1 MKNTFAKIIRIIS
14 VPPVMITFLLVIL
27 NTTRPDIFR
36 NNVEVLTSIILLGIV
51 PVLAYPFQLLLSS
64 SLEDR
69 GRIMQRKLA
78 FIFSLIG
85 YATAL
90 LWAILVHTSKELLM
104 ICATY
109 FISVVI
115 LTFFNK
121 VLKKRASGHACSIT
135 GPLVFLI
142 YLVDWKLIFPCLI
155 IVTLIFWSSLY
166 LQRHTKTDLFY
177 GVLSTLLAFALS
189 FIIIMR

>member
-51 PVLAYPFQLLLSS
+51 PVLAYPFQLLSS

-90 LWAILVHTSKELLM
+90 LWAILVHTSIELLM

-155 IVTLIFWSSLY
+155 IATLIFWSSLY
-166 LQRHTKTDLFY
+166 LQRYTKTDLFY
-177 GVLSTLLAFALS
+177 GVLSNLLAFALS

>member
-1 MKNTFAKIIRIIS
+1 MKNIFAKIIRILS

-51 PVLAYPFQLLLSS
+51 PVLAYPFQLLSS
-64 SLEDR
+64 SLKDK

-85 YATAL
+85 YAAAL

-115 LTFFNK
+115 LIFFNK

-155 IVTLIFWSSLY
+155 IAALIFWSSLY
-166 LQRHTKTDLFY
+166 LQKHTKTDLFY
-177 GVLSTLLAFALS
+177 GVLSNFLAYALS

>member
-1 MKNTFAKIIRIIS
+1 MKNNFAKIIRIIS
-14 VPPVMITFLLVIL
+14 VPPIMVTFLLVIL
-27 NTTRPDIFR
+27 NTARPDIFR
-36 NNVEVLTSIILLGIV
+36 NNVEVLISIILLGIV

-121 VLKKRASGHACSIT
+121 VLKKKASGHACSIT
-135 GPLVFLI
+135 GPLVFLV

-155 IVTLIFWSSLY
+155 IATLIFWSSLY

-177 GVLSTLLAFALS
+177 GVLSCLFAFALS
-189 FIIIMR
+189 FIIIIR

>member
-1 MKNTFAKIIRIIS
+1 MKNTFAKILRIIS
-14 VPPVMITFLLVIL
+14 VPPVMVTFLLVIL

-36 NNVEVLTSIILLGIV
+36 NNVEVLTSVILLGIV
-51 PVLAYPFQLLLSS
+51 PVLAYPFQLLSS
-64 SLEDR
+64 SLKNM
-69 GRIMQRKLA
+69 GRPMQRKLA

-85 YATAL
+85 YSTAL
-90 LWAILVHTSKELLM
+90 LWAILIHTSKELLM
-104 ICATY
+104 ICTTY

-142 YLVDWKLIFPCLI
+142 YLVDWKLIFPCLLI
-155 IVTLIFWSSLY
+155 AAFIFWSSLY

-177 GVLSTLLAFALS
+177 GVLSNLLAFALS

>member
-1 MKNTFAKIIRIIS
+1 MRNTFAKIIRIIS
-14 VPPVMITFLLVIL
+14 VPPVMITLLLVIL

-51 PVLAYPFQLLLSS
+51 PVLAYPFQLLSS

-121 VLKKRASGHACSIT
+121 VLKKRSSGHACSIT

-155 IVTLIFWSSLY
+155 IATLIFWSSLY

-177 GVLSTLLAFALS
+177 GVLSNLLAFALS

>member
-142 YLVDWKLIFPCLI
+142 YLVDWKLIFP
-155 IVTLIFWSSLY
+155 
-166 LQRHTKTDLFY
+166 
-177 GVLSTLLAFALS
+177 
-189 FIIIMR
+189 

>member
-1 MKNTFAKIIRIIS
+1 MKNIFAKIIRIIS

-51 PVLAYPFQLLLSS
+51 PVLAYPFQLLSS
-64 SLEDR
+64 SLEDK

-142 YLVDWKLIFPCLI
+142 YLVDCKLIFPCLI
-155 IVTLIFWSSLY
+155 IATLIFWSSLY

-177 GVLSTLLAFALS
+177 GVLSNLLAFALS

>member
-1 MKNTFAKIIRIIS
+1 MKNNFAKIIRIIS
-14 VPPVMITFLLVIL
+14 VPPIMVTFLLVIL
-27 NTTRPDIFR
+27 NTARPDIFR
-36 NNVEVLTSIILLGIV
+36 NNVEVLISIILLGIV
-51 PVLAYPFQLLLSS
+51 PVLAYPFQFLSS
-64 SLEDR
+64 SLEDK

-104 ICATY
+104 ICSTY

-121 VLKKRASGHACSIT
+121 VLKKKQAGMPVASPDH
-135 GPLVFLI
+135 
-142 YLVDWKLIFPCLI
+142 
-155 IVTLIFWSSLY
+155 
-166 LQRHTKTDLFY
+166 LF
-177 GVLSTLLAFALS
+177 F
-189 FIIIMR
+189 

>member
-36 NNVEVLTSIILLGIV
+36 NNVEVLISIILLGIV
-51 PVLAYPFQLLLSS
+51 PVLAYPFQFLSS
-64 SLEDR
+64 SLEDK

-155 IVTLIFWSSLY
+155 IATLIFWSSLY

-177 GVLSTLLAFALS
+177 GVLSSLLAFALS

>member
-1 MKNTFAKIIRIIS
+1 MKNNFAKIIRIIS
-14 VPPVMITFLLVIL
+14 VPPIMVTFLLVIL
-27 NTTRPDIFR
+27 NIARPDIFR
-36 NNVEVLTSIILLGIV
+36 NNVEVLISIILLGIV
-51 PVLAYPFQLLLSS
+51 PVLAYPFQFLSS
-64 SLEDR
+64 SLEDN

-104 ICATY
+104 ICSTY

-142 YLVDWKLIFPCLI
+142 YLVDWKLIFPCI
-155 IVTLIFWSSLY
+155 IIAMLIFWSSLY

-177 GVLSTLLAFALS
+177 GVLSSLLAFALS

>member
-1 MKNTFAKIIRIIS
+1 
-14 VPPVMITFLLVIL
+14 
-27 NTTRPDIFR
+27 
-36 NNVEVLTSIILLGIV
+36 
-51 PVLAYPFQLLLSS
+51 
-64 SLEDR
+64 
-69 GRIMQRKLA
+69 MQRKLA

-121 VLKKRASGHACSIT
+121 VLKKRASGHACSFSDISGRLET
-135 GPLVFLI
+135 YFSLPHHCNVNILVI
-142 YLVDWKLIFPCLI
+142 SIF
-155 IVTLIFWSSLY
+155 TETY
-166 LQRHTKTDLFY
+166 
-177 GVLSTLLAFALS
+177 
-189 FIIIMR
+189 

>member
-1 MKNTFAKIIRIIS
+1 MKNNFAKIIRIIS
-14 VPPVMITFLLVIL
+14 VPPIMVTFLLVIL
-27 NTTRPDIFR
+27 NIARPDIFR
-36 NNVEVLTSIILLGIV
+36 NNVEVLISIILLGIV
-51 PVLAYPFQLLLSS
+51 PVLAYPFQFLSS
-64 SLEDR
+64 SLEDKW
-69 GRIMQRKLA
+69 RIMQRKLA

-121 VLKKRASGHACSIT
+121 VLKKKASGHACSIT
-135 GPLVFLI
+135 GPLVFLV

-155 IVTLIFWSSLY
+155 IATLIFWSSLY

-177 GVLSTLLAFALS
+177 GVLSCLFAFALS
-189 FIIIMR
+189 FIIIIH

>member
-1 MKNTFAKIIRIIS
+1 MKNIFAKIIRIIS

-51 PVLAYPFQLLLSS
+51 PVLAYPFQLLSS
-64 SLEDR
+64 SLEDK
-69 GRIMQRKLA
+69 GRSMQRKLA

-155 IVTLIFWSSLY
+155 IATLIFWSSLY

-177 GVLSTLLAFALS
+177 GVLSNLLAFALS

>member
-1 MKNTFAKIIRIIS
+1 MKNNFAKIIRIIS
-14 VPPVMITFLLVIL
+14 VPPIMVTFLLVIL
-27 NTTRPDIFR
+27 NTARPDIFR
-36 NNVEVLTSIILLGIV
+36 NNVEVLISIILLGIV
-51 PVLAYPFQLLLSS
+51 PVLAYPFQFLSS
-64 SLEDR
+64 SLEDK

-142 YLVDWKLIFPCLI
+142 YLVDWKLIFPCI
-155 IVTLIFWSSLY
+155 IIAMLIFWSSLY

-177 GVLSTLLAFALS
+177 GVLSSLLAFALS

>member
-1 MKNTFAKIIRIIS
+1 MKNNFAKIIRIIS
-14 VPPVMITFLLVIL
+14 VPPIMVTFLLVIL
-27 NTTRPDIFR
+27 NTARPDIFR
-36 NNVEVLTSIILLGIV
+36 NNVEVLISIILLGIV
-51 PVLAYPFQLLLSS
+51 PVLAYPFQFLSS
-64 SLEDR
+64 SLEDK

-90 LWAILVHTSKELLM
+90 LWAILVHTSKELLI
-104 ICATY
+104 ICSTY

-142 YLVDWKLIFPCLI
+142 YLVDWKLIFPCI
-155 IVTLIFWSSLY
+155 IIAMLIFWSSLY

-177 GVLSTLLAFALS
+177 GVLSSLLAFALS

>member
-1 MKNTFAKIIRIIS
+1 MKNNFAKIIRIIS
-14 VPPVMITFLLVIL
+14 VPPIMVTFLLFIL
-27 NTTRPDIFR
+27 NTARPDIFR
-36 NNVEVLTSIILLGIV
+36 NNVEVLISIILLGIV
-51 PVLAYPFQLLLSS
+51 PVLAYPFQFLSS
-64 SLEDR
+64 SLEDK

-104 ICATY
+104 ICSTY

-142 YLVDWKLIFPCLI
+142 YLVDWKLIFPCI
-155 IVTLIFWSSLY
+155 IIAMLIFWSSLY

-177 GVLSTLLAFALS
+177 GVLSSLLAFALS

>member
-155 IVTLIFWSSLY
+155 IAMLIFWSSLY

-177 GVLSTLLAFALS
+177 GVLSNLLAFALS

>member
-1 MKNTFAKIIRIIS
+1 MKNNFAKIIRTIS
-14 VPPVMITFLLVIL
+14 VPPIMVTFLLVIL
-27 NTTRPDIFR
+27 NTARPDIFR
-36 NNVEVLTSIILLGIV
+36 NNVEVLISIVLLGIV
-51 PVLAYPFQLLLSS
+51 PVLAYPFQLLSS
-64 SLEDR
+64 SLEDK

-142 YLVDWKLIFPCLI
+142 YLVDWKLIFPCI
-155 IVTLIFWSSLY
+155 IIATLIFWSSLY

-177 GVLSTLLAFALS
+177 GVLSSLLAFALS

>member
-51 PVLAYPFQLLLSS
+51 PVLAYPFQFLSS
-64 SLEDR
+64 SLEDK

-142 YLVDWKLIFPCLI
+142 YLVDWKLIFPCI
-155 IVTLIFWSSLY
+155 IIAMLIFWSSLY

-177 GVLSTLLAFALS
+177 GVLSSLLAFALS

>member
-1 MKNTFAKIIRIIS
+1 MKNIFAKIIRIIS

-51 PVLAYPFQLLLSS
+51 PVLAYPFQLLSS
-64 SLEDR
+64 SLEDK

-109 FISVVI
+109 FMSVVI

-155 IVTLIFWSSLY
+155 IATLIFWSSLY
-166 LQRHTKTDLFY
+166 LQRHTRTDLFY
-177 GVLSTLLAFALS
+177 GVLSNLLAFALS

>member
-51 PVLAYPFQLLLSS
+51 PVLAYPFQLLSS
-64 SLEDR
+64 SLEDK

-109 FISVVI
+109 FMSVVI

-155 IVTLIFWSSLY
+155 IATLIFWSSLY

-177 GVLSTLLAFALS
+177 GVLSNLLAFALS

>member
-1 MKNTFAKIIRIIS
+1 MKNNFAKIIRIIS
-14 VPPVMITFLLVIL
+14 VPPIMVTFLLVIL
-27 NTTRPDIFR
+27 NIARPDIFR
-36 NNVEVLTSIILLGIV
+36 NNVEVLISIILLGIV
-51 PVLAYPFQLLLSS
+51 PVLAYPFQFLSS
-64 SLEDR
+64 SLEDK

-104 ICATY
+104 ICSTY

-142 YLVDWKLIFPCLI
+142 YLVDWKLIFPCI
-155 IVTLIFWSSLY
+155 IIAMLIFWSSLY

-177 GVLSTLLAFALS
+177 GVLSSLLAFALS

>member
-1 MKNTFAKIIRIIS
+1 MKNIFAKIIRIIS

-51 PVLAYPFQLLLSS
+51 PVLAYPFQLLFS
-64 SLEDR
+64 SLEDK

-142 YLVDWKLIFPCLI
+142 YLVDWELIFPCI
-155 IVTLIFWSSLY
+155 IIATLIFWSSLY

-177 GVLSTLLAFALS
+177 GVLSSLLAFALS

>member
-27 NTTRPDIFR
+27 NATRPDIFR

-51 PVLAYPFQLLLSS
+51 PVLAYPFQLLSS
-64 SLEDR
+64 SLEDK

-121 VLKKRASGHACSIT
+121 VLKKKASGHACSIT
-135 GPLVFLI
+135 GPLVFLV

-155 IVTLIFWSSLY
+155 IATLIFWSSLY

-177 GVLSTLLAFALS
+177 GVLSNLLAFALS